1 MRCPHCLEEIPDGLI
16 MSAGARLMRAKRKP
30 VDRSFMRAIGA
41 VGGREAD
48 KKRRRA
54 QIRKLM
60 EQINERDAKAAK
72 V

>member
-1 MRCPHCLEEIPDGLI
+1 
-16 MSAGARLMRAKRKP
+16 MRAKRKP
-30 VDRSFMRAIGA
+30 VDPSFMRAIGA

-72 V
+72 VRQR